1 MPKHVNLLSAT
12 RVRQEKQHGR
22 HHDGNGLYLEID
34 DHGKR
39 WALRLTINGRRTWV
53 GLGSVDLKSLA
64 EAREDALERRK
75 AAMNGDTAR
84 THTRPAR
91 AVEKATS
98 NGLTFK
104 QAFDRHF
111 NEHIRSTLDQ
121 DYAVSYAAA
130 VEALLMPTIGHMDVA
145 EIQPKHIIEAI
156 KTPWSKTPARAR
168 KVLQRATRVFQ
179 WAIAQQL
186 RREAEP
192 CKAAREVLGKTQRRT
207 EHRAYIPWQEAPDF
221 LAWLRTRD
229 GAHPSTTLCLEMIM
243 ATGLRSW
250 EARAAKWGE
259 FDLTAREWRVP
270 GHDSVVSSQ
279 RGFQKKRMKR
289 GVDHLVPLSSL
300 ALSILQRAHKL
311 RQSDKPEALVFPSAR
326 SLIIS
331 DNTLSK
337 LLRDAGIEGTPHGL
351 RATLRTWCQD
361 IGVNEE
367 VGEAI
372 LAHKEPDLTKAAY
385 KRATYFEART
395 AVLQNWADFLETKR
409 PEK

>member
-1 MPKHVNLLSAT
+1 MPKRVNMLSAT
-12 RVRQEKQHGR
+12 QVRQEKRHGR
-22 HHDGNGLYLEID
+22 HHDGNGLYLEVD
-34 DHGKR
+34 EHGKR
-39 WALRLTINGRRTWV
+39 WSLRLSIKGRRTWV
-53 GLGSVDLKSLA
+53 GLGPVGLKSLA
-64 EAREDALERRK
+64 DAREDALLRRK
-75 AAMNGDTAR
+75 AAAAGDTAR
-84 THTRPAR
+84 THTRRARTAAQAPA
-91 AVEKATS
+91 
-98 NGLTFK
+98 GLTFK
-104 QAFDRHF
+104 QAFERHF
-111 NEHIRSTLDQ
+111 NDHIRATLDQ
-121 DYAVSYAAA
+121 DYALSYSSA
-130 VEALLMPTIGHMDVA
+130 VASLLFPSIGQMDVA
-145 EIQPKHIIEAI
+145 EIKPKHIIDAI
-156 KTPWSKTPARAR
+156 KEPWSKTPETAR

-186 RREAEP
+186 RLEAEP
-192 CKAAREVLGKTQRRT
+192 CKAAREVLGKNQQRI

-221 LAWLRTRD
+221 LGWLRART
-229 GAHPSTTLCLEMIM
+229 GAHPSTTLCLEIIL

-259 FDLTAREWRVP
+259 FDLTAREWLVP
-270 GHDSVVSSQ
+270 GYDAVISGQ

-300 ALSILQRAHKL
+300 AIGVLQRAQQL
-311 RQSDKPEALVFPSAR
+311 RRSDGPDALVFPSAR
-326 SLIIS
+326 GLIIS

-361 IGVNEE
+361 VGVNEE

-395 AVLQNWADFLETKR
+395 AVLQKWADFLESKR

>member
-1 MPKHVNLLSAT
+1 MAKHVNMLNAT
-12 RVRQEKQHGR
+12 RVRQEKRHGR

-34 DHGKR
+34 EHGKR
-39 WALRLTINGRRTWV
+39 WSLRLTVKGRRTWV

-64 EAREDALERRK
+64 AAREDALQRRQ
-75 AAMNGDTAR
+75 AAVTGDTSR
-84 THTRPAR
+84 THTRRVR
-91 AVEKATS
+91 AVAQSATQ
-98 NGLTFK
+98 GVTFK

-111 NEHIRSTLDQ
+111 NEHIRATLDQ
-121 DYAVSYAAA
+121 DYAVSYASA
-130 VEALLMPTIGHMDVA
+130 VEALLFPTLGSLDVA
-145 EIQPKHIIEAI
+145 EIQPRHIIAAI
-156 KTPWSKTPARAR
+156 KEPWTKTPDRAR

-186 RREAEP
+186 RHEAEP
-192 CKAAREVLGKTQRRT
+192 CKAAREVLGKSQRRT
-207 EHRAYIPWQEAPDF
+207 AHRAYIPWQEAPDF
-221 LAWLRTRD
+221 LVWLRNRT
-229 GAHPSTTLCLEMIM
+229 GAHPSTTLCLEIIL

-259 FDLTAREWRVP
+259 FDLAAREWLVP
-270 GHDSVVSSQ
+270 GHDPVISHQ

-300 ALSILQRAHKL
+300 AISVLQRAKSL
-311 RQSDKPEALVFPSAR
+311 RNSGAADALVFPSAR
-326 SLIIS
+326 GLIIS

-337 LLRDAGIEGTPHGL
+337 LLRDAGIDGTPHGL

-361 IGVNEE
+361 AGVNEE

-395 AVLQNWADFLETKR
+395 AALQKWADYLEAK
-409 PEK
+409 